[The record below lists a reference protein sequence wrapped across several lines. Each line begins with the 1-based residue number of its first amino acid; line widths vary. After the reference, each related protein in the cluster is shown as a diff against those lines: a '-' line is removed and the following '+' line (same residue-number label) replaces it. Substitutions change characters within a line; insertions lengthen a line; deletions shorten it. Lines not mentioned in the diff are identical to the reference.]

1 MRIPEFLLD
10 QWLNEYHFGPKP
22 PEFDLA
28 SSTGP
33 HWCLGDVLGL
43 LSPDEHAALLQTEL
57 VYSNVCGS
65 EELRHAIGELQ
76 GATAEQ
82 VQIVTGASEALTIL
96 FLLAAEPG
104 ANVILPFPL
113 FPSTAVMARLL
124 GLETRFYRLRRENGF
139 RADPDEIKK
148 LSDAK
153 TKLLLVNTPHNPTGS
168 TLSDEELREL
178 HDFAVERGIQFVS
191 DEVYHPIYHGPETKS
206 AAGLPHAIVLGSF
219 SKALS
224 LSGLRLGWIIERDRK
239 RIEQYTH
246 ARGYLTISNPPVAEK
261 LAIVALKNR
270 QMIIDRSREVA
281 TANLSLLDEFFA
293 EHEAELGWVRPRG
306 GMTSF
311 PWLRDGSDARQF
323 CRAVAERGVLLAPGD
338 CFEMPEHFRL
348 GFGGTH
354 KGFALALDRIAE
366 CLKTKQ
372 VARAS
377 RP

>member
-1 MRIPEFLLD
+1 EFLLD

-33 HWCLGDVLGL
+33 HWTLGDVLGL
-43 LSPDEHAALLQTEL
+43 LSAEEHAALLGTEL
-57 VYSNVCGS
+57 VYSSACGN
-65 EELRHAIGELQ
+65 EELRRAIGELQ
-76 GATAEQ
+76 GVTAEQ

-96 FLLAAEPG
+96 FLLAAETG

-113 FPSTAVMARLL
+113 FPSTAVMARLR

-139 RADPDEIKK
+139 RADLDEIKK
-148 LSDAK
+148 LCDAK
-153 TKLLLVNTPHNPTGS
+153 TKLLLVNTPHNPTGA
-168 TLSDEELREL
+168 TLSDDELREW
-178 HDFAVERGIQFVS
+178 HDFAVEQGIQFVS
-191 DEVYHPIYHGPETKS
+191 DEVYHPIYHGPETHS
-206 AAGLPHAIVLGSF
+206 AAVLPHAIVLGSF

-224 LSGLRLGWIIERDRK
+224 LSGLRLGWIIERDLK
-239 RIEQYTH
+239 RLEQYTH

-261 LAIVALKNR
+261 LALVALKNR
-270 QMIIDRSREVA
+270 QAIFERSREVA
-281 TANLSLLDEFFA
+281 TANLNLLDRFFA

-306 GMTSF
+306 GMTCF
-311 PWLRDGSDARQF
+311 PWLRDGGDARQF

-354 KGFALALDRIAE
+354 EGFALALERIAE

-372 VARAS
+372 VARAP

>member
-10 QWLNEYHFGPKP
+10 QWLNEYHFGPNP

-33 HWCLGDVLGL
+33 HWTLGDVLGL
-43 LSPDEHAALLQTEL
+43 LSPEEHAALLQTEL
-57 VYSNVCGS
+57 VYSNVCGN
-65 EELRHAIGELQ
+65 EELRHAIGEMQ

-113 FPSTAVMARLL
+113 FPSTAVTARLL

-153 TKLLLVNTPHNPTGS
+153 TKLLLVNTPHNPTGA

-191 DEVYHPIYHGPETKS
+191 DEVYHPIYHGPETNS

-239 RIEQYTH
+239 RIEQYTY

-281 TANLSLLDEFFA
+281 TANLNLLDNFFP

-311 PWLRDGSDARQF
+311 PWLRDGRDARQF
-323 CRAVAERGVLLAPGD
+323 CRTVAERGVLLAPGD

-354 KGFALALDRIAE
+354 QGFALALERIGE

-377 RP
+377 RT